1 MDRLTDE
8 NNFLFILPSYFS
20 TVEKI
25 ILLIDKFNPIPIA
38 SDATRTSYPESG
50 ALNNLAC
57 SFLAS
62 GGRPPLIVRDM
73 GGINEEG
80 YKERERER
88 ERECVIEREDRE
100 RESVCDRKRR

>member
-1 MDRLTDE
+1 MKKITNFELDRLTDE

-50 ALNNLAC
+50 ALNSRAC

-62 GGRPPLIVRDM
+62 GGRPPLIEKEM

-80 YKERERER
+80 KRERER
-88 ERECVIEREDRE
+88 V
-100 RESVCDRKRR
+100 